1 MPLNQVPKM
10 RMIVPKLGTKNRVN
24 KSGAWLARV
33 PALLI
38 AAALTSCA
46 APRHLTAE
54 QDADMQKNCEPA
66 GCAVVPMPVWRQI
79 EKILQSLGIKP
90 EPI

>member
-1 MPLNQVPKM
+1 MLPKTGTIMPKVGMEN
-10 RMIVPKLGTKNRVN
+10 NRVN

-46 APRHLTAE
+46 TDRHLTAE
-54 QDADMQKNCEPA
+54 QDAEMKANCVPA
-66 GCAVVPMPVWRQI
+66 GCAVIPMPVWQQI
-79 EKILQSLGIKP
+79 EQILKDLGLAP
-90 EPI
+90 A